1 MVQGRAGVTGGPPV
15 PRKRGNSGLVPHRD
29 GGNAGPE
36 LGASQVREMA
46 ADFPGNRKATESGL
60 QEFHGNEGRTAKRPS
75 GLRLFRPSVGRPI
88 PPGRPH
94 RGTGCRSRRFF

>member
-29 GGNAGPE
+29 GGNAEPE
-36 LGASQVREMA
+36 SAEKRVREMA
-46 ADFPGNRKATESGL
+46 ADFPGNRKATKSGL
-60 QEFHGNEGRTAKRPS
+60 HELHGNEGRAAQRPP
-75 GLRLFRPSVGRPI
+75 GLRLFKRSAGRLI

-94 RGTGCRSRRFF
+94 PGTGYRFRRSF